1 MIKPLIFSLAL
12 AFPAG
17 AFELALPVDCQLGK
31 TCYIQQY
38 ADHDARAGAQ
48 DFTCGTLSYDGH
60 DGTDFA
66 LPTRAAMRVG
76 VNVLAAAAGTVL
88 NSRDGVADFAAFPP
102 GQDCGNGVL
111 VQHDDGWQ
119 TQYCHMKQGSVRVSS
134 GDAVAQGQ
142 ILGQVGQ
149 SGNAAFPHLH
159 LSVRHN
165 ADKIDPFGPEV
176 PLGGAHLSCGAA
188 GADLWSDALPYQPSG
203 MLAVGISAEIPDYAA
218 IKAGLASPDLP
229 EDAPAL
235 VVWGFMFGLHAGDA
249 VLFRLT
255 GPAGEVLTERS
266 VIEKP
271 QAQAFR
277 AMGRKLKAATWPAG
291 RYQGAVILQRRGVE
305 LGRQSIEIGV
315 GP

>member
-1 MIKPLIFSLAL
+1 MIKSLIFSLAL

-17 AFELALPVDCQLGK
+17 AFELVQPVACDLGK

-38 ADHDARAGAQ
+38 ADHDRSAGAD
-48 DFTCGTLSYDGH
+48 DFTCGSLSYDGH

-66 LPTRAAMRVG
+66 LPTRSAMAAG
-76 VNVLAAAAGTVL
+76 VDVLAASAGTVL
-88 NSRDGVADFAAFPP
+88 GTRDGVADFAAFPA

-111 VQHDDGWQ
+111 IDHGDGWQ

-134 GDAVAQGQ
+134 GQAVAEGQVLGQ
-142 ILGQVGQ
+142 IGQ

-165 ADKIDPFGPEV
+165 ADKIDPFAPLT
-176 PLGGAHLSCGAA
+176 PLGSPQISCGAT
-188 GADLWSDALPYQPSG
+188 GADLWRDALPYQPGG
-203 MLAVGISAEIPDYAA
+203 MLAVGISSAVPDYAA
-218 IKAGLASPDLP
+218 IKTGLASPDLP
-229 EDAPAL
+229 ETAPAL
-235 VVWGFMFGLHAGDA
+235 VVWGFMFGLQAGDA

-255 GPAGEVLTERS
+255 GPAGDVLTERS

-277 AMGRKLKAATWPAG
+277 AVGRKLKAAAWPEG

-305 LGRQSIEIGV
+305 LGRQGVEISV
-315 GP
+315 GK